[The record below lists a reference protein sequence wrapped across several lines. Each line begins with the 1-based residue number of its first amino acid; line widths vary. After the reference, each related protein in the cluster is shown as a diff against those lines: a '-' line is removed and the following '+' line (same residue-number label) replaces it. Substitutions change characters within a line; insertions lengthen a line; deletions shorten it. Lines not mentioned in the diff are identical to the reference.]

1 MQSGRCPRPEISAG
15 RDLYSPHSIGRV
27 APRTLWAAAVLSHLG
42 TGAATFPTLL
52 LSRLFCCLSCLARWR
67 LTCPIPRELQQG
79 GVQPTASSAM
89 NSPVWAPVLSAC
101 LECPGDSL
109 PAAFIVLTKS
119 SGTFYLW
126 SNRGT
131 LIKRK
136 GADTAIFSPQILT
149 RKKKKSYLF
158 CVLSLS
164 QTQRAVTLNGCL
176 TGATGSSLIS
186 RLLGL

>member
-1 MQSGRCPRPEISAG
+1 MRQGKGPVLPALNRTRCSTHTLGCSSAV
-15 RDLYSPHSIGRV
+15 P
-27 APRTLWAAAVLSHLG
+27 LG
-42 TGAATFPTLL
+42 DRCSDFPGPIPTLL

-131 LIKRK
+131 LIERK
-136 GADTAIFSPQILT
+136 GADTAIFPLQILT
-149 RKKKKSYLF
+149 RKKKKIPLLRPFSF
-158 CVLSLS
+158 PNSK
-164 QTQRAVTLNGCL
+164 GCD
-176 TGATGSSLIS
+176 S
-186 RLLGL
+186 